1 MTKSQSI
8 YEDLVN
14 ASARLKEALLLPSEN
29 IINQDATIQR
39 FEFTFELAWKLMQ
52 EVLIENRVNTSRGVK
67 TIIRDSANLGIVDDP
82 SAWIKFLE
90 DRNLTAH
97 TYKEDE
103 ARSIYKDIKDFPVL
117 VDNLVQKAKDFIV

>member
-117 VDNLVQKAKDFIV
+117 FDNLVQKAKDFIV